1 VNREGFFL
9 PFIIKR
15 RRGNSLL
22 VKCKGCGNKIE
33 RDTAFKVVIK
43 DKNTYYCNANEYE
56 TINTEKESKNKV
68 IDLSF
73 ELIGK
78 TTNTA
83 LFKELTEI
91 ANVHTYTKML
101 KFMEENFIDLDVAI
115 SSNNP
120 YVHEYAKIRYF
131 AAIIKNQIG
140 DFKEKVENTEVHDFD
155 YVEDV
160 KYTPTKKK
168 SFTDFIDEY

>member
-1 VNREGFFL
+1 
-9 PFIIKR
+9 
-15 RRGNSLL
+15 LL
-22 VKCKGCGNKIE
+22 VICKGCRNKIDRE
-33 RDTAFKVVIK
+33 TAYKVVVK
-43 DKNTYYCNANEYE
+43 GKNNYYCNVKEYE

-73 ELIGK
+73 ELIGQ

-101 KFMEENFIDLDVAI
+101 KFMEENYIDLDVAI
-115 SSNNP
+115 SSNS

-155 YVEDV
+155 YVEEV